1 VDIVLLASITLSGV
15 LVALVLSVVSLVLH
29 YIRRSETPE
38 YTALSAQ
45 IRSLDAELVDLMD
58 KVKHW
63 RNRDNVRRARQG
75 AEDKATETVTP
86 ATPADYKAALRS
98 KALAQGLGVVN
109 R

>member
-1 VDIVLLASITLSGV
+1 M
-15 LVALVLSVVSLVLH
+15 ALVLSVVSLVLH

-45 IRSLDAELVDLMD
+45 IRALDAELVDLMD

-75 AEDKATETVTP
+75 AEDKAAAEVAP
-86 ATPADYKAALRS
+86 ATPADYKKALRS
-98 KALAQGLGVVN
+98 RAISQGLGMAN

>member
-1 VDIVLLASITLSGV
+1 MDVLYASIALSGV

-29 YIRRSETPE
+29 YVRRSETPE

-45 IRSLDAELVDLMD
+45 IRSLDAELIDLMD

-75 AEDKATETVTP
+75 AEDKQKEEP
-86 ATPADYKAALRS
+86 ESENPADYKKQLRRKVWAAGGGA
-98 KALAQGLGVVN
+98 KAG
-109 R
+109 